1 MGSNDSEKKQ
11 PQATKRKCLVKRD
24 RGGSVMKKE
33 FIVWGVAP
41 NTTEEQVLYTK
52 AQTLADA
59 HAIASYLISDKGCT
73 DTRVQVIDFTKKPDF
88 TNIFN

>member
-1 MGSNDSEKKQ
+1 ME
-11 PQATKRKCLVKRD
+11 
-24 RGGSVMKKE
+24 KE

-59 HAIASYLISDKGCT
+59 HAIASYLITNKGCT
-73 DTRVQVIDFTKKPDF
+73 DTRVQVIDFTK
-88 TNIFN
+88 

>member
-1 MGSNDSEKKQ
+1 LTSQNNYDIIKMFTNKSNQME
-11 PQATKRKCLVKRD
+11 
-24 RGGSVMKKE
+24 KE

-59 HAIASYLISDKGCT
+59 HAIASYLITDKGCT
-73 DTRVQVIDFTKKPDF
+73 DTRVQVIDFTKQPDF
-88 TNIFN
+88 QNIFN

>member
-1 MGSNDSEKKQ
+1 ME
-11 PQATKRKCLVKRD
+11 
-24 RGGSVMKKE
+24 KE

-59 HAIASYLISDKGCT
+59 HAIASYLITNKGCT
-73 DTRVQVIDFTKKPDF
+73 ETRVQVIDFTKQPDF